1 MFLTKFFSGL
11 SLKILLA
18 EIILFFVVLVGIGAY
33 TNPNDPLFINSQYGY
48 LFYLLPILVLTL
60 YYGLTAGVVILILI
74 FVVMMFYYKEFYLNY
89 FLWMFLFT
97 LVASEFNHYW
107 SQNLM
112 KAEEKFKFTYDKLR
126 DLARELMLLKISH
139 DQLERQYIIKPI
151 SIRSV
156 ILDLREKMLT
166 SKKEK
171 EPLEFLLKLVSTTQ
185 NIYDAAIVT
194 YSAEKNNFEIVVSTN
209 EDFKIY
215 TDDILIRKAIED
227 DAITYIS
234 QIEEYSEYLAVIPVK
249 EENLYYL
256 FIIKDMN
263 FLSLNLDTLLMINLF
278 MFYILKKEDILKNIK
293 EIVLSFKEFNVDFIK
308 EVYRMYQMYKNFN
321 VESTIV
327 TFYVRTD
334 DQNFPLFLKTKLR
347 GLDVMDILKIDK
359 GVFILPILLPF
370 TPFSGAQSFVRRITQ
385 MIREVYSEKFLEENI
400 KYKIELVDKDIKD
413 ILIEIYTNYNYFDTI
428 KDNEGI
434 RK

>member
-1 MFLTKFFSGL
+1 MFWTKFFSGL
-11 SLKILLA
+11 NLKILLA

-60 YYGLTAGVVILILI
+60 YYGLTAGVVTLTLI
-74 FVVMMFYYKEFYLNY
+74 FIVMMFYYKEFNLNY
-89 FLWMFLFT
+89 FLWIFLFT

-107 SQNLM
+107 TQNLK
-112 KAEEKFKFTYDKLR
+112 KAEEKFKYADDKLR

-156 ILDLREKMLT
+156 ILDLREKMLI
-166 SKKEK
+166 SNSEK

-194 YSAEKNNFEIVVSTN
+194 YSVENNNFEIIVSIN
-209 EDFKIY
+209 ENFKINP
-215 TDDILIRKAIED
+215 DDILIKKSIED
-227 DAITYIS
+227 GAITFIS

-249 EENLYYL
+249 KEDLYYL

-263 FLSLNLDTLLMINLF
+263 FLSLNLDTLLTVNLF
-278 MFYILKKEDILKNIK
+278 MFYVIKEKEILKNIK
-293 EIVLSFKEFNVDFIK
+293 EIALSFKEFNVDFIK

-347 GLDVMDILKIDK
+347 GLDMMDILRTDK
-359 GVFILPILLPF
+359 ELFILPILLPF
-370 TPFSGAQSFVRRITQ
+370 TPFSGAQSFVRRMTEI
-385 MIREVYSEKFLEENI
+385 IKEFYSEKFLEENI
-400 KYKIELVDKDIKD
+400 KYKIELVDKDIKH
-413 ILIEIYTNYNYFDTI
+413 ILIEIYTNYFDKI
-428 KDNEGI
+428 KNSES
-434 RK
+434 KTK

>member
-11 SLKILLA
+11 NLKILLA
-18 EIILFFVVLVGIGAY
+18 EIILFFVVLIGIGAY

-60 YYGLTAGVVILILI
+60 YYGLTAGVVTLTLI
-74 FVVMMFYYKEFYLNY
+74 FIVMMFYYKEFNLNY
-89 FLWMFLFT
+89 FLWIFLFT

-107 SQNLM
+107 TQNLK
-112 KAEEKFKFTYDKLR
+112 KAEEKFKYADDKLR

-151 SIRSV
+151 SIRSG

-166 SKKEK
+166 SNSEK

-185 NIYDAAIVT
+185 NIYEAAIVT
-194 YSAEKNNFEIVVSTN
+194 YSVENNNFEIIVSIN
-209 EDFKIY
+209 ENFKINP
-215 TDDILIRKAIED
+215 DDILIKKSIED

-278 MFYILKKEDILKNIK
+278 MFYILKEEDILKNIK

-308 EVYRMYQMYKNFN
+308 EVYRMYQMYRNLN

-334 DQNFPLFLKTKLR
+334 DYNFPLFIKTKLR

-370 TPFSGAQSFVRRITQ
+370 TPFSGAQSFVRRMTEI
-385 MIREVYSEKFLEENI
+385 IKEFYSEKFLEENI
-400 KYKIELVDKDIKD
+400 KYKIELVDKDIKH
-413 ILIEIYTNYNYFDTI
+413 ILIEIYTNYFDKI
-428 KDNEGI
+428 KNSES
-434 RK
+434 KTK